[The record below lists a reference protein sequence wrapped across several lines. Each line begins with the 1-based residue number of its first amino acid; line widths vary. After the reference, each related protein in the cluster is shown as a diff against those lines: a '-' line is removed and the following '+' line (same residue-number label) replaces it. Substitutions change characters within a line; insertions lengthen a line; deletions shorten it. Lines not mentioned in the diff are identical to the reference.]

1 MTPEPLILVALLT
14 WGVVVGVDLVSFP
27 QGMLGRPL
35 VAATV
40 TGLLLGSVETGLQ
53 VGVLLEC
60 FALDVLPVGA
70 SRYPDY
76 GPAAV
81 TAVFAARVV
90 PDQALTGGAVL
101 LGLVLALVAG
111 RAMDLQRRFNGRLVQ
126 RFAARITAGDARILA
141 RLQGLGL
148 LADGLRSLAATA
160 LGLGLA
166 WVAMPRLPALDS
178 EPALTLVVVAGAL
191 LAALSGLFRRAGTGV
206 PRVLLGSGLVVGALL
221 AWLT

>member
-1 MTPEPLILVALLT
+1 VTPEPLILAAVLA

-27 QGMLGRPL
+27 QAMLGRPL

-40 TGLLLGSVETGLQ
+40 AGLLLGSVETGLLI
-53 VGVLLEC
+53 GVLLEC

-81 TAVFAARVV
+81 IAVFAAWLV
-90 PDQALTGGAVL
+90 PDQTGGAVL
-101 LGLVLALVAG
+101 IGLVMALVAG
-111 RAMDLQRRFNGRLVQ
+111 KAMDLHRRFNGWLVQ
-126 RFAARITAGDARILA
+126 RYAGRIAEGDARILA

-148 LADGLRSLAATA
+148 LADTIRSLAATA
-160 LGLGLA
+160 LGMGLA
-166 WVAMPRLPALDS
+166 YGGMPVAAALDP
-178 EPALTLVVVAGAL
+178 EPALTLAVVAGAL
-191 LAALSGLFRRAGTGV
+191 LAALSGLFRRAGTSV
-206 PRVLLGSGLVVGALL
+206 PRILLGSGLVVGGLL

>member
-1 MTPEPLILVALLT
+1 MTPEPLILAALLT
-14 WGVVVGVDLVSFP
+14 WGVIVGVDLVSFP

-40 TGLLLGSVETGLQ
+40 TGFLLGSVETGLQ
-53 VGVLLEC
+53 IGVLLEC

-81 TAVFAARVV
+81 TAVFAARLM
-90 PDQALTGGAVL
+90 PDQTLTGGAVL

-126 RFAARITAGDARILA
+126 RFAARITEGDARVLA
-141 RLQGLGL
+141 RLQGFGL
-148 LADGLRSLAATA
+148 LADALRSLVATG

-166 WVAMPRLPALDS
+166 RLTMPLLPALDS

-191 LAALSGLFRRAGTGV
+191 LAALSGLFRRAGTSV
-206 PRVLLGSGLVVGALL
+206 PRILLGSGLVVGTLL